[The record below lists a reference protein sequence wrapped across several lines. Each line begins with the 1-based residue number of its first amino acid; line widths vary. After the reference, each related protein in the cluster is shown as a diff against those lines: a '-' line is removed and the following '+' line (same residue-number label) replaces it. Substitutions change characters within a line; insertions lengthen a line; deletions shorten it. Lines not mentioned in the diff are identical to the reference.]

1 MSCLISSHCV
11 MKKGHEILKYLV
23 SKNKSWIYTFVLV
36 VVCLLD
42 CRCMGYNTLFGV
54 SLTLVETID
63 DVIQHP
69 RKVKS
74 NKSNKWFFQVLTRF
88 FLNRCITTYWFFIS
102 QDTPRHRI
110 LGICKKSCIIWFF
123 KWVWLWMKRKGKSS
137 YAMTFNIYYIKW
149 YAALCFE
156 I

>member
-1 MSCLISSHCV
+1 MDIYICPRCCMLAWLSLY
-11 MKKGHEILKYLV
+11 GLQYLV
-23 SKNKSWIYTFVLV
+23 WCEPYLV
-36 VVCLLD
+36 K
-42 CRCMGYNTLFGV
+42 
-54 SLTLVETID
+54 TID
-63 DVIQHP
+63 DVIKHP
-69 RKVKS
+69 REVKS
-74 NKSNKWFFQVLTRF
+74 NKSNKWFYQVLTRF
-88 FLNRCITTYWFFIS
+88 FLNRCITTYWLFIS

>member
-1 MSCLISSHCV
+1 

-42 CRCMGYNTLFGV
+42 CRCIVMIYNTLFGV

-69 RKVKS
+69 REVKS
-74 NKSNKWFFQVLTRF
+74 NKSNK
-88 FLNRCITTYWFFIS
+88 
-102 QDTPRHRI
+102 
-110 LGICKKSCIIWFF
+110 
-123 KWVWLWMKRKGKSS
+123 
-137 YAMTFNIYYIKW
+137 
-149 YAALCFE
+149 
-156 I
+156 